1 MRIGVIGAGAV
12 GGVFAATLD
21 RAGHELAVAARGRTL
36 EAIRRDGLRL
46 TGRAG
51 EHVARV
57 EAGERLPAEV
67 ELVLCATKLHDVGAA
82 LRASRESCLG
92 TPVLVLQNGVSG
104 PELARE
110 ALGPRA
116 RILGGLSMFA
126 ATNHGEGRIE
136 LTGPGE
142 TVVGLGSEEPS
153 ALARGVAAVL
163 DEAMPTRAIAN
174 FAGAQWSKLIANHLN
189 ALPAILGTSVQD
201 GLADPRL
208 VRIMAASMREGVRAA
223 AAEGVELAPLPMLW
237 PALRSALASG
247 PLEAAATEVA
257 KFGPYFGEVPNP
269 GSTLQSLRR
278 GVPTENAEL
287 GGRAAAVAES
297 HGLSSPVTRALEA
310 IVDEI
315 ERGGAHLSHDE
326 LAARIALLEGA

>member
-1 MRIGVIGAGAV
+1 MRIGIIGAGAV
-12 GGVFAATLD
+12 GGLFAAGLD
-21 RAGHELAVAARGRTL
+21 RAGHEVAVAARGRTL

-46 TGRAG
+46 EGRAG
-51 EHVARV
+51 EHTARV
-57 EAGERLPAEV
+57 EAAERLPAEV
-67 ELVLCATKLHDVGAA
+67 ELVLCATKLHDVAA
-82 LRASRESCLG
+82 SLRASRASCLG
-92 TPVLVLQNGVSG
+92 TPVVVLQNGISG

-116 RILGGLSMFA
+116 RIVGGLAMFA
-126 ATNHGEGRIE
+126 STNHGEGRIE
-136 LTGPGE
+136 LTGPGD
-142 TVVGLGSEEPS
+142 TVVGL
-153 ALARGVAAVL
+153 ARGEPTPLAVGVAGIL
-163 DEAMPTRAIAN
+163 DAASPTRAIAN
-174 FAGAQWSKLIANHLN
+174 FEGAQWSKLVANHLN

-208 VRIMAASMREGVRAA
+208 ARIMAASMREAARAA

-237 PALRSALASG
+237 PELRVALAG
-247 PLEAAATEVA
+247 GDLDAAAREVA

-287 GGRAAAVAES
+287 GGRAAAVAEAY
-297 HGLSSPVTRALEA
+297 GLASPVTRALEA

-315 ERGGAHLSHDE
+315 ERGAPHLSHEE
-326 LAARIALLEGA
+326 LAARVPLPEGA